1 MRRMALEA
9 LSCTILRP
17 WSRQSITAVVNDA
30 NFPKPVLVARVL
42 KRVMSYRSIILV
54 WREWRRMARKKLRPR
69 RRMPIGTSDANSHL
83 PYYYHLDPRSL
94 LLV

>member
-1 MRRMALEA
+1 M
-9 LSCTILRP
+9 
-17 WSRQSITAVVNDA
+17 
-30 NFPKPVLVARVL
+30 
-42 KRVMSYRSIILV
+42 RVMSYRSIILV